1 MSEPLLLREKQIKT
15 FQHLIINHRFLDRSQ
30 AGTGKTA
37 PHCALTGFLLR
48 MTPETLEQKLQLS
61 GKLTST
67 SLTSWIRSNKLS
79 AFNTTKEQFSC
90 RIIWIQ
96 PSSLLNKNRK
106 EILDWNPDLKP
117 DQVKIVKGTH
127 NQRTK
132 ISLDENTLVW
142 LMTAEAYAKY
152 IGDMRSKFTDI
163 VQVICD
169 EPHLYYRGFNSKR
182 TQAFVIN
189 TPDWNRV
196 NFMTATPT
204 PRGKLQGAY
213 IYAHM
218 IQKSYYGT
226 IDFFMRTHAELD
238 EYGSVMEWKNHHI
251 LKAFLENYSICWTT
265 KDMYGDVPEFIVRD
279 VLPMEEKVAK
289 VYNQFEQEGIA
300 EIKEI
305 VLEAKTGGTN
315 SLRIRQ
321 MLAHP
326 HAISLPIDWD
336 LKGNPI
342 KFEQANIFDGVT
354 PKLDRILEYAEEGEP
369 LIIFG
374 TFTAEIE
381 KIAEYLASKKYRVGV
396 IHGGVPQNRRNNI
409 DLEFQRGNLDV
420 VVCSAAT
427 AGVGFNWGHVNTVI
441 FHSLNYGDDEFLQA
455 VARAKRGVRKEPL
468 RIVLLEYEETADQY
482 VMWAVH
488 HNSKSS
494 NKANPD
500 NPVIYFPKATTNHD
514 DALGGL
520 SMDYLKVG

>member
-1 MSEPLLLREKQIKT
+1 MATLLLRDKQVIT
-15 FQHLIINHRFLDRSQ
+15 FQHLITNHRYLDRSQ

-48 MTPETLEQKLQLS
+48 MTPTMVAQKLQTS
-61 GKLTST
+61 GKLTTTST
-67 SLTSWIRSNKLS
+67 PTYSTTLKSS
-79 AFNTTKEQFSC
+79 AFNVTGAKFSC
-90 RIIWIQ
+90 RVIWIQ
-96 PSSLLNKNRK
+96 PSSLLNKNRR
-106 EILDWNPDLKP
+106 ELLDWNIDLGQ
-117 DQVKIVKGTH
+117 DQVQVVKGTH
-127 NQRTK
+127 LQRQK
-132 ISLDENTLVW
+132 ICKDPNVLVW

-152 IGDMRSKFTDI
+152 IVEMRNKFHDI

-182 TQAFVIN
+182 TQAFILN
-189 TPDWNRV
+189 TPSWNRV

-213 IYAHM
+213 IYCHM
-218 IQKSYYGT
+218 IQKNYYGSYE
-226 IDFFMRTHAELD
+226 FFMRTHAEFD
-238 EYGSVMEWKNHHI
+238 AYGSVTEWKSHEV
-251 LKAFLENYSICWTT
+251 LKRFLQNYSICWTA
-265 KDMYGDVPEFIVRD
+265 KDMYGDVDEIIIRD
-279 VLPMEEKVAK
+279 VVSLEPKVASI
-289 VYNQFEQEGIA
+289 YRQFEQDGIA
-300 EIKEI
+300 EIKDI
-305 VLEAKTGGTN
+305 VLEAKTGGTS

-326 HAISLPIDWD
+326 HAISLPSGWD
-336 LKGNPI
+336 ASGTPI
-342 KFEQANIFDGVT
+342 KFEKVCIFDEIT
-354 PKLDRILEYAEEGEP
+354 PKIERILEYAEEGEP
-369 LIIFG
+369 IIIFG

-381 KIAEYLASKKYRVGV
+381 KIAEVLEAKKFRVGV
-396 IHGGVPQNRRNNI
+396 IHGGVSQNRRNNI
-409 DLEFQRGNLDV
+409 DQEFQQGNLDV

-455 VARAKRGVRKEPL
+455 VARAKRGVRAETL

-500 NPVIYFPKATTNHD
+500 NPIIHFPKASANASD
-514 DALGGL
+514 NLGGL